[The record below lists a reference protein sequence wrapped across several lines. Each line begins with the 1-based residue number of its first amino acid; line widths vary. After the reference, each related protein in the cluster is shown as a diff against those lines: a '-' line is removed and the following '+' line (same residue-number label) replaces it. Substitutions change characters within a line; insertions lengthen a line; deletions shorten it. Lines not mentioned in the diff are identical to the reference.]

1 MKYSTYNEGKCV
13 IAERFIRTLKRKIY
27 RYMASVSKMC
37 ILINQ
42 MTQFINIPI
51 RIIAQIK

>member
-1 MKYSTYNEGKCV
+1 MNYSTYNEGKCV
-13 IAERFIRTLKRKIY
+13 IAERFIRTLKKNY
-27 RYMASVSKMC
+27 KYMASVSKMC

-51 RIIAQIK
+51 RIITQIK